1 MRELKAVAVQL
12 VRFGDTYPYRPDETL
27 AVNLSRRVPR
37 EEMRLHVEMAC
48 DHGAESR
55 APDAYMNPKVIM
67 SAGRY

>member
-1 MRELKAVAVQL
+1 MRSPCNWCALGTRIL
-12 VRFGDTYPYRPDETL
+12 TGLMRPL

>member
-1 MRELKAVAVQL
+1 MR
-12 VRFGDTYPYRPDETL
+12 PL